1 MTTYQEGDYVYI
13 LREDGTVLTAG
24 RVKRRK
30 PDGRYKVRKAG
41 RNQVVTVPPNRLAI
55 HPQNGW

>member
-1 MTTYQEGDYVYI
+1 MTAYQAGDYVYI
-13 LREDGTVLTAG
+13 LRKDGSVMTAG
-24 RVKRRK
+24 RVKRQR

-41 RNQVVTVPPNRLAI
+41 RSQVVTVPSGRLAI

>member
-1 MTTYQEGDYVYI
+1 MTAYQEGDYVYI

-24 RVKRRK
+24 RVKRQR

-41 RNQVVTVPPNRLAI
+41 RSQVVTVPSERLAI

>member
-1 MTTYQEGDYVYI
+1 MTGYQVGDYVYI
-13 LREDGTVLTAG
+13 LRSDGSVLAAG
-24 RVKRRK
+24 RVKRQK

-41 RNQVVTVPPNRLAI
+41 RNQVVTVAPGRLAI